1 MFIVSKRNFLVRR
14 ADGTSYLVKKDYVGD
29 VPDDVFGSR
38 LIQGAMK
45 TGLVIAVQSHKDKD
59 LIAAD
64 EEAQKKQG
72 AADIR
77 PDAKASEEDQKPES
91 EEDQKPEKAK
101 QTKSKK

>member
-29 VPDDVFGSR
+29 IPNDVFNSR

-64 EEAQKKQG
+64 EEAQEKQA

-77 PDAKASEEDQKPES
+77 PDAKADEEAQD
-91 EEDQKPEKAK
+91 PEKAK

>member
-29 VPDDVFGSR
+29 IPDDVFNSP

-45 TGLVIAVQSHKDKD
+45 TGLVIAVQSHKNKD

-64 EEAQKKQG
+64 EEAQEKQA

-77 PDAKASEEDQKPES
+77 PDAKADEEAQE
-91 EEDQKPEKAK
+91 PEKAK

>member
-1 MFIVSKRNFLVRR
+1 MFVVSKRNFLVRR

-29 VPDDVFGSR
+29 IPDDVFSSR

-77 PDAKASEEDQKPES
+77 PDAKASEEDQEL
-91 EEDQKPEKAK
+91 EKAK

>member
-29 VPDDVFGSR
+29 IPDDVFNSP
-38 LIQGAMK
+38 LIRGAMK

-64 EEAQKKQG
+64 EEAQEKQA

-77 PDAKASEEDQKPES
+77 PDAKTSEEDQEL
-91 EEDQKPEKAK
+91 EKAK

>member
-29 VPDDVFGSR
+29 IPDDVFNSP

-45 TGLVIAVQSHKDKD
+45 NGLVIAVQSHKDKD

-64 EEAQKKQG
+64 EEAQEKQA

-77 PDAKASEEDQKPES
+77 PDAKADEEAQE
-91 EEDQKPEKAK
+91 PEKAK

>member
-64 EEAQKKQG
+64 EEAQEKQE

-77 PDAKASEEDQKPES
+77 PDAKASEEDQE
-91 EEDQKPEKAK
+91 PEKAK
-101 QTKSKK
+101 QTKSEK

>member
-45 TGLVIAVQSHKDKD
+45 TGLVSAVKSHKDKD

-64 EEAQKKQG
+64 DEAQEKQE

-77 PDAKASEEDQKPES
+77 PDAKADGEAQE
-91 EEDQKPEKAK
+91 PEKAK

>member
-1 MFIVSKRNFLVRR
+1 MFVVSKRNFLVRR

-29 VPDDVFGSR
+29 IPDDVFSSR

-64 EEAQKKQG
+64 EEAQEKQE

-77 PDAKASEEDQKPES
+77 PDAKASEEDQE
-91 EEDQKPEKAK
+91 PEKAK

>member
-45 TGLVIAVQSHKDKD
+45 TGLVIAVQSHKDKE

-64 EEAQKKQG
+64 EAQEKQE
-72 AADIR
+72 AADTR
-77 PDAKASEEDQKPES
+77 PDAKADEEAQE
-91 EEDQKPEKAK
+91 PEKAK

>member
-1 MFIVSKRNFLVRR
+1 MFVVSKRNFLVRR
-14 ADGTSYLVKKDYVGD
+14 ADGTSYLVKKDCVGD
-29 VPDDVFGSR
+29 IPDDVFSSR

-64 EEAQKKQG
+64 EEAQEKQE

-77 PDAKASEEDQKPES
+77 PDAKASEEDQEL
-91 EEDQKPEKAK
+91 EKAK

>member
-1 MFIVSKRNFLVRR
+1 MLVSTHFPSKT
-14 ADGTSYLVKKDYVGD
+14 AATSYLVKKDYVGD

-64 EEAQKKQG
+64 DEAQEKQE

-77 PDAKASEEDQKPES
+77 PDAKADGEAQE
-91 EEDQKPEKAK
+91 PEKAK

>member
-1 MFIVSKRNFLVRR
+1 MFIVSKRNFLVRH

-29 VPDDVFGSR
+29 IPDDVFNSP

-64 EEAQKKQG
+64 EEAQEKQA

-77 PDAKASEEDQKPES
+77 PDAKADEEAQE
-91 EEDQKPEKAK
+91 PEKAK

>member
-14 ADGTSYLVKKDYVGD
+14 ADGTSYLVKKDYVGN
-29 VPDDVFGSR
+29 VPDDVFNSR

-45 TGLVIAVQSHKDKD
+45 TGLVIAVQSHKDKE

-64 EEAQKKQG
+64 EEAQEKQE

-77 PDAKASEEDQKPES
+77 PDAKEKTEAPAPEEPVQEGVKVGR
-91 EEDQKPEKAK
+91 AK
-101 QTKSKK
+101 SRK

>member
-38 LIQGAMK
+38 LIQGSMK
-45 TGLVIAVQSHKDKD
+45 TGMVIAVQSHKDKD

-64 EEAQKKQG
+64 DEAQDKQA
-72 AADIR
+72 AADIL
-77 PDAKASEEDQKPES
+77 PDANADVEAQE
-91 EEDQKPEKAK
+91 PEKAK

>member
-29 VPDDVFGSR
+29 IPDDVFNSR

-64 EEAQKKQG
+64 EEAQKKQK

-91 EEDQKPEKAK
+91 EEDQELEKAK

>member
-1 MFIVSKRNFLVRR
+1 MFVVSKRNFLVRR

-29 VPDDVFGSR
+29 IPDDVFNSP

-64 EEAQKKQG
+64 EEAQEKQA

-77 PDAKASEEDQKPES
+77 PDAKADEEAQE
-91 EEDQKPEKAK
+91 PEKAK

>member
-1 MFIVSKRNFLVRR
+1 MFVVSKRNFLVRR

-29 VPDDVFGSR
+29 IPDDVFSSR

-64 EEAQKKQG
+64 EEAQEKQE

-77 PDAKASEEDQKPES
+77 PDAKASEEDQEL
-91 EEDQKPEKAK
+91 EKAK

>member
-64 EEAQKKQG
+64 EEAEKKQE
-72 AADIR
+72 AVDIR
-77 PDAKASEEDQKPES
+77 PDAGK
-91 EEDQKPEKAK
+91 K
-101 QTKSKK
+101 QERNKK